1 MKSLRHNAV
10 ANASNFLLPV
20 ALVCPNFSCRRSSK
34 LFHPH
39 LVSLRVKHC
48 ETSPLICNEHLPR
61 VENLSACCHRFRHSA
76 FGQAYKQKAA
86 QLREFAVQMKACPCT
101 QKKRSNLEPRRQT
114 FLAASACSELA
125 GNETIVRR
133 NVNWRGSDFRRP
145 EDLGWCQRSLMLC
158 DAEPYFL
165 LLAVVRDVDLSLEQS
180 CFAYQIGMLSADNS
194 IFTCIIYL
202 LHSSII
208 FPYFFPYWANY
219 PWPWQ
224 EGPAAAL
231 KAGERRAAFLLELQK
246 PLVARTGQLSNPD
259 FVGQWPSTCDDM
271 WYVVRWCKMLHVWSV
286 WS

>member
-76 FGQAYKQKAA
+76 FGQAGKQKAA

-101 QKKRSNLEPRRQT
+101 QKQRSNLEPRRQT

-165 LLAVVRDVDLSLEQS
+165 
-180 CFAYQIGMLSADNS
+180 C
-194 IFTCIIYL
+194 
-202 LHSSII
+202 
-208 FPYFFPYWANY
+208 
-219 PWPWQ
+219 
-224 EGPAAAL
+224 
-231 KAGERRAAFLLELQK
+231 LQ
-246 PLVARTGQLSNPD
+246 
-259 FVGQWPSTCDDM
+259 
-271 WYVVRWCKMLHVWSV
+271 
-286 WS
+286 